1 MRSMAYRAFLP
12 IFLLTRTSVF
22 VWNYVPDVDC
32 NQCVHN
38 CLPMGTMLNGAIPIF
53 V

>member
-22 VWNYVPDVDC
+22 VWNHVPDVDC
-32 NQCVHN
+32 NRCVHD